1 MTLTILS
8 ALLKLHNI
16 TMCDTVLQKHCI
28 NPLHTLS
35 FTQPLE
41 WVLAFWQQCQLE
53 CWSFCLFSAGK
64 RGV

>member
-8 ALLKLHNI
+8 ALLKLHDI
-16 TMCDTVLQKHCI
+16 MCDNVQQKHFI

-41 WVLAFWQQCQLE
+41 WVLAFWQRCQPE
-53 CWSFCLFSAGK
+53 CWSFCLFSDGK